1 MTLAAFILTGAVG
14 VLPPTHEASAAQA
27 PETIAAIVVHGNQVV
42 SDEDVLK
49 MAGVTV
55 GMPFTSSTI
64 AEVTA
69 RLKATGKFESV
80 EVLKRYASIDDF
92 SKIALV
98 INASEGPV
106 RIANMFGTP
115 VGGAGPHVVKRP
127 AWRGLMFM
135 PIFDAEDGYGVTFG
149 ARVAYPKVIGPRSR
163 LSFPLTWGGT
173 RKANVELERTFT
185 SGPISRVEFGGGI
198 QQRRN
203 PAYDENDRR
212 ERGWARA
219 EKAFGGFRAG
229 GTVGWQRVTFGETRE
244 DFQSIGVDVI
254 YDTRLDPVL
263 PRNAVFATASVERLG
278 YESRE
283 AIVRTRVDARGYV
296 GLIGQQVLVT
306 RVLLEDANHPQPEY
320 LRSLLGGWSNLRGFE
335 PGFKTGDTLV
345 AGSLEWRMPISSPL
359 SFGKL
364 GVSVFGDWGTVYEKD
379 QRFRDQTLHRD
390 IGISGW
396 LALAG
401 FRMSVGVAHGIGAT
415 TRVSFGGGLTF

>member
-1 MTLAAFILTGAVG
+1 MSSAFAEVAAQ
-14 VLPPTHEASAAQA
+14 AAQA

-55 GMPFTSSTI
+55 GAPFTSSTI

-92 SKIALV
+92 SKITLV

-106 RIANMFGTP
+106 RIANMFGVP
-115 VGGAGPHVVKRP
+115 AGGAGPQVVKRP

-185 SGPISRVEFGGGI
+185 SGPFSRLEFGGGI

-219 EKAFGGFRAG
+219 EKAFGDFRAG

-244 DFQSIGVDVI
+244 DFQSIGADAI
-254 YDTRLDPVL
+254 YDTRLDPIL
-263 PRNAVFATASVERLG
+263 PRNAIFATASVERLAF
-278 YESRE
+278 ESRD

-296 GLIGQQVLVT
+296 GLIGQQVLVM
-306 RVLLEDANHPQPEY
+306 RALLEDANQPQPEY

-335 PGFKTGDTLV
+335 PGFQTGDTLV
-345 AGSLEWRMPISSPL
+345 AGSLEWRTPISSPL

-364 GVSVFGDWGTVYEKD
+364 GVSVFGDWGTVYEKGE
-379 QRFRDQTLHRD
+379 RFRDQTLHRD

-396 LALAG
+396 MAVAG
-401 FRMSVGVAHGIGAT
+401 FRLSVGVAHGIGAT